1 MKDSETVKMT
11 VEKCSFAFAV
21 LEDSRAETDWSSGKL
36 EGIHMSV
43 SRGRYLIASRLF
55 LIQVVEESRK
65 YLSISAVCY

>member
-1 MKDSETVKMT
+1 MKDSETIKMT

-55 LIQVVEESRK
+55 LIQVVEESRR